1 MRILFIA
8 PGYLPYTFSENLCNG
23 KLVYALQE
31 KGWEVDVISRIDE
44 GPTYCSEWQE
54 PWLPLKKHTYEISYP
69 AGNKINR
76 MADLCY
82 SSLLMGG
89 FPMNGIRWARRAYQK
104 ALELHKKN
112 PYDVIITRSPSDI
125 PHIIGYKIKQKTG
138 IRWIANLNDPATTIW
153 PEPYTHHLSPR
164 EHNIA
169 HRYTV
174 TCLKKADVNTFPSQ
188 TLLEH
193 FEANFSFLK
202 DKQTAVI
209 PHIGLPESFLS
220 VRPSEK
226 RDKMYMCHS
235 GNLSS
240 ERNPELTFKA
250 IRELIDEGYRSIQ
263 LDIMGYINEHTKL
276 LIEKY
281 DLKDHVCFVGSYPYM
296 TAMQKMQ
303 EYDVLVLLEA
313 VLKKGI
319 FFASK
324 FTDYAQLNRPIL
336 AISPVNGFA
345 NSTLTL
351 QGGGIAVNNE
361 NHKDIKKGILTL
373 YKAWQ
378 ENTLNEKYST
388 RQLYS
393 RLSPEYVVN
402 IYKNLLNA
410 R

>member
-54 PWLPLKKHTYEISYP
+54 PWLPLKKHTYEISY
-69 AGNKINR
+69 
-76 MADLCY
+76 
-82 SSLLMGG
+82 
-89 FPMNGIRWARRAYQK
+89 QK

-138 IRWIANLNDPATTIW
+138 IRWIANWNDPATTIW

-240 ERNPELTFKA
+240 ERNPELT
-250 IRELIDEGYRSIQ
+250 
-263 LDIMGYINEHTKL
+263 
-276 LIEKY
+276 
-281 DLKDHVCFVGSYPYM
+281 
-296 TAMQKMQ
+296 
-303 EYDVLVLLEA
+303 
-313 VLKKGI
+313 
-319 FFASK
+319 
-324 FTDYAQLNRPIL
+324 
-336 AISPVNGFA
+336 
-345 NSTLTL
+345 
-351 QGGGIAVNNE
+351 
-361 NHKDIKKGILTL
+361 KDIGRYNWTL
-373 YKAWQ
+373 WD
-378 ENTLNEKYST
+378 
-388 RQLYS
+388 
-393 RLSPEYVVN
+393 
-402 IYKNLLNA
+402 I
-410 R
+410 

>member
-138 IRWIANLNDPATTIW
+138 IRWIANWNDPATTIW

-174 TCLKKADVNTFPSQ
+174 TCLKKADINTFPSQ

-351 QGGGIAVNNE
+351 QGGGIAVNTE
-361 NHKDIKKGILTL
+361 NYKAIKKAILT
-373 YKAWQ
+373 
-378 ENTLNEKYST
+378 
-388 RQLYS
+388 
-393 RLSPEYVVN
+393 
-402 IYKNLLNA
+402 
-410 R
+410 

>member
-1 MRILFIA
+1 
-8 PGYLPYTFSENLCNG
+8 
-23 KLVYALQE
+23 
-31 KGWEVDVISRIDE
+31 
-44 GPTYCSEWQE
+44 
-54 PWLPLKKHTYEISYP
+54 
-69 AGNKINR
+69 
-76 MADLCY
+76 
-82 SSLLMGG
+82 
-89 FPMNGIRWARRAYQK
+89 MNGIRWARRAYQK

-138 IRWIANLNDPATTIW
+138 IRWIANWNDPATTIW

-174 TCLKKADVNTFPSQ
+174 TCLKKADINTFPSQ

-193 FEANFSFLK
+193 FEVNFSFLK